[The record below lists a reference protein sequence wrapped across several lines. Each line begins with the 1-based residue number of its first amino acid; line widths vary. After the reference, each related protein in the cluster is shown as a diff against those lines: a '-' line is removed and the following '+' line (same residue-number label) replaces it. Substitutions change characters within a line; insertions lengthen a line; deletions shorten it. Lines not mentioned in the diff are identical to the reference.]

1 MYMTHKLMFGHFTNN
16 SSSVLTPH
24 LLGLVAR
31 EMEGLAAED
40 EKVPVLV
47 CAPPPPPP
55 PPTPEAAVRLSR
67 SEYSLQ
73 GSDMETVGS
82 RKVIGCSPR
91 TTL

>member
-1 MYMTHKLMFGHFTNN
+1 
-16 SSSVLTPH
+16 
-24 LLGLVAR
+24 
-31 EMEGLAAED
+31 MEGLAAEE

-47 CAPPPPPP
+47 CAPPAP
-55 PPTPEAAVRLSR
+55 AVRLSR

-82 RKVIGCSPR
+82 TKVIGCSPL